1 MHSIFNEK
9 FIVKAAPFEV
19 KSFLFKKKEKKKK
32 RKTSLHYLCPSMIV
46 PLENAPNKLVIT

>member
-19 KSFLFKKKEKKKK
+19 KSFLFKKKEKKKEK
-32 RKTSLHYLCPSMIV
+32 KNQSPLSLPLNDCP
-46 PLENAPNKLVIT
+46 T